1 MIDLD
6 GADSIASVARRVCL
20 SGQSAVLCAEVPG
33 DVGYLF
39 FFNGALIHATSL
51 DSIGD
56 AAAAEILRWQAASL
70 SWCERRW
77 PRDHSVTKSLDE
89 LLQQSSA
96 NPAAAMAGR
105 AEDLAP
111 PESEAR
117 RAQPADQVPPSPRLP
132 SATGV
137 ARALLG
143 DGFKNALSVDGSGLV
158 SGARGSHEH
167 LKAVARSSTLLGD
180 LFGEALGVGP
190 LIAAEASS
198 SGLQRILARSSGGSA
213 VAETTGGSA
222 LHLARAFLKL

>member
-39 FFNGALIHATSL
+39 FLNGALIHATSL
-51 DSIGD
+51 DLTGD
-56 AAAAEILRWQAASL
+56 TAAAEILRWQSASL

-77 PRDHSVTKSLDE
+77 PRDRSVTQSLDE
-89 LLQQSSA
+89 LLQQA
-96 NPAAAMAGR
+96 PDNAAAVAGQR
-105 AEDLAP
+105 EDEP

-117 RAQPADQVPPSPRLP
+117 RAQPTDQVTPAPRLP

-158 SGARGSHEH
+158 SGTRGSHEH
-167 LKAVARSSTLLGD
+167 LKAVARSSALLGD

-198 SGLQRILARSSGGSA
+198 SGLQRIIARSSGGSA
-213 VAETTGGSA
+213 AAETSGGNA